1 MYIIRACFFCHV
13 QVNPLLT
20 EESNILRITRHV
32 EKGFWK
38 SKYTNAAIFFLAKLP
53 NKLVQGLL
61 VMRHFSGRKAVPKR
75 SILVQLCSYFLLGI
89 QEKVYRF
96 GGVQ

>member
-1 MYIIRACFFCHV
+1 MYINRACFFCHA

-20 EESNILRITRHV
+20 EESNILTRHV

-53 NKLVQGLL
+53 TKLAQGLL
-61 VMRHFSGRKAVPKR
+61 VTRHFSERKAVPKR
-75 SILVQLCSYFLLGI
+75 SI
-89 QEKVYRF
+89 F
-96 GGVQ
+96 GAAKLEAKLSFSTGYPR